1 MNNPTNNPAHT
12 SLDITWRDPTFIV
25 PLFALCV
32 LLGVCDS
39 MAAALA
45 LTLIMT
51 LILVT
56 TTLLVFLL
64 RRQWPSSTLSILIGL
79 TLISL
84 IEMVLH
90 ALWYPLYR
98 KLGLYLPLCMST
110 ALLLM
115 RPELRNIHT
124 GLTTLLT
131 RALRMSAGFALAAL
145 VLSTGREIV
154 GHGSLFSDAPALLGS
169 WSQPL
174 VIQLFD
180 TSMGFV
186 LGVLAPGA
194 FVALGLGVALYNYAL
209 LALRRHT
216 DTSTADS

>member
-1 MNNPTNNPAHT
+1 M
-12 SLDITWRDPTFIV
+12 FIV
-25 PLFALCV
+25 PLFSLCV

-45 LTLIMT
+45 LVIIMT
-51 LILVT
+51 VILIT
-56 TTLLVFLL
+56 TSVLTFVL
-64 RRQWPSSTLSILIGL
+64 RRYWPSSSLSMLLGI

-84 IEMVLH
+84 IELVLH
-90 ALWYPLYR
+90 ALCYPLYR
-98 KLGLYLPLCMST
+98 KLGLYLPLCISA

-115 RPELRNIHT
+115 RPELHHAQSNL
-124 GLTTLLT
+124 GTLLS
-131 RALRMSAGFALAAL
+131 RALRMSGGFALAAL

-154 GHGSLFSDAPALLGS
+154 GHGSLFSDAPALLGN

-174 VIQLFD
+174 VVPLFD

-194 FVALGLGVALYNYAL
+194 FVALGLGVALYNQVL
-209 LALRRHT
+209 LAWRRRA
-216 DTSTADS
+216 DTSIANS